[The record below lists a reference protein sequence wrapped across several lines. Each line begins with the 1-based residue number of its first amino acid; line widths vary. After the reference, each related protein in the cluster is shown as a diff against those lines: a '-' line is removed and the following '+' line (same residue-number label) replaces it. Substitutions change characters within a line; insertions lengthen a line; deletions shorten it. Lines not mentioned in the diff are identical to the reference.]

1 MSTSLLEAR
10 NIETEFQVSGAGL
23 FQPKRSLRAVAGVSF
38 SLKEGETL
46 GVVGESGCGKSTLG
60 RSLLRLIE
68 PTAGQ
73 IVWQGS
79 DIAGLT
85 AEEMRRKRRDMQM
98 IFQDPIASLDP
109 RMTIG
114 DIIAEPLTV
123 FERALSKSE
132 RRNRVLEVMDTVGLA
147 GDMLN
152 RYPHEFS
159 GGQAQRIGIARA
171 IVTRPKLLVCDE
183 PVSALD
189 VSIQAQIINLLQ
201 ELKRKFGLT
210 MIFIS
215 HDLSVMRLIS
225 DRIMV
230 LYLGRVVELAEK
242 ATLFADPKHPYT
254 RALLSAAPVPDPKA
268 ARARQRIVLRGDPPS
283 PLDPPSGCAFRTRCP
298 LAEARCAQRVQELEA
313 VAPGQ
318 EIACEV
324 VAGGSNTLPDG
335 TLG

>member
-1 MSTSLLEAR
+1 MSAPLLEAR
-10 NIETEFQVSGAGL
+10 NIETEFKVSGAGL
-23 FQPKRSLRAVAGVSF
+23 FQPKRRLRAVADVSF

-85 AEEMRRKRRDMQM
+85 AEEMRQKRRDMQM

-123 FERALSKSE
+123 FERALSKAE
-132 RRNRVLEVMDTVGLA
+132 RRHRVLEVMDTVGLA

-171 IVTRPKLLVCDE
+171 IVTRPKLVVCDE

-201 ELKRKFGLT
+201 DLKRKFGLT

-215 HDLSVMRLIS
+215 HDLSIMRLIS

-230 LYLGRVVELAEK
+230 LYLGRVVEMADK
-242 ATLFADPKHPYT
+242 ASLFADPKHPYT
-254 RALLSAAPVPDPKA
+254 RALLSAAPVPDPKT

-298 LAEARCAQRVQELEA
+298 LAEERCAQRVQELEF
-313 VAPGQ
+313 VAPGH

-324 VAGGSNTLPDG
+324 VAGDS
-335 TLG
+335 

>member
-1 MSTSLLEAR
+1 MNAPLLEAR
-10 NIETEFQVSGAGL
+10 NIETEFKVSGTGL
-23 FQPKRSLRAVAGVSF
+23 FQPKRRLRAVADVSF

-79 DIAGLT
+79 DIAGLP
-85 AEEMRRKRRDMQM
+85 AEEMRQKRRDMQM

-123 FERALSKSE
+123 FERALSKTE

-171 IVTRPKLLVCDE
+171 IVTRPKLVVCDE

-215 HDLSVMRLIS
+215 HDLSIMRLIS

-230 LYLGRVVELAEK
+230 LYLGRVVELADK
-242 ATLFADPKHPYT
+242 AALFADPKHPYT
-254 RALLSAAPVPDPKA
+254 RALLSAAPVPDPKT

-298 LAEARCAQRVQELEA
+298 LAEERCAQRVQELES
-313 VAPGQ
+313 VAPGH

-324 VAGGSNTLPDG
+324 VAGDS
-335 TLG
+335 

>member
-1 MSTSLLEAR
+1 MSETLLEVQDIR
-10 NIETEFQVSGAGL
+10 TEFLVSGGGL
-23 FQPKRSLRAVAGVSF
+23 FQPSRRLRAVADVSF
-38 SLKEGETL
+38 SLQAGETL

-68 PTAGQ
+68 PTAGR

-79 DIAGLT
+79 DIAALSP
-85 AEEMRRKRRDMQM
+85 EEMRLKRRDMQM

-123 FERALSKSE
+123 FETDLSKAE
-132 RRNRVLEVMDTVGLA
+132 RRNRVLEIMDTVGLS

-171 IVTRPKLLVCDE
+171 IITRPKLVVCDE

-189 VSIQAQIINLLQ
+189 VSIQAQIINLLE
-201 ELKRKFGLT
+201 ELKRSFGLT

-215 HDLSVMRLIS
+215 HDLSIMRLIS

-230 LYLGRVVELAEK
+230 LYLGRVVEMADK
-242 ATLFADPKHPYT
+242 AVLFDDPKHPYT
-254 RALLSAAPVPDPKA
+254 RALLSAAPVPDPKT

-298 LAEARCAQRVQELEA
+298 LAEERCALRVQELQS

-324 VAGGSNTLPDG
+324 VAGAF
-335 TLG
+335 